1 MKIVEYF
8 DKIRVINLPTRP
20 DRRRQIARELSRHGM
35 PLQPGKVELFEAIRP
50 EDDGGFPTLGLHG
63 GFLSHLGVLKEA
75 RAAGLARVLHIEDD
89 LQISRRFEECQ
100 EALVDQLRNVEWG
113 LVYFGHPIELESTP
127 VPTLVPYSKP
137 FVLAHFFGVNGIIF
151 DRLVDFLERLRRRP
165 PGHPDGGPMSIDGA
179 LNTFRAQNPDVVTWI
194 ANPNLGWQRSSR
206 TDAHPLPWFDRTP
219 VARDFVALLRRGRS
233 WLESER

>member
-179 LNTFRAQNPDVVTWI
+179 LNTFRPRI
-194 ANPNLGWQRSSR
+194 R
-206 TDAHPLPWFDRTP
+206 T
-219 VARDFVALLRRGRS
+219 S
-233 WLESER
+233 